1 MAAGPAPWPLLAPA
15 AHLVP
20 PGEVIV
26 LARRA
31 SLWYVLLARLEWLLA
46 MAVVT
51 AGALL
56 LGAHTWA
63 GVDAW
68 LLIASGALA
77 ASLLLLYLSLD
88 WMTRLYLLTD
98 RRVIRVQ
105 GIIRQTTVDVALEH
119 VENLALARSARERLF
134 GLGTLWFASAAASIG
149 EFAWAYVSD
158 PAQVLQVV
166 RETQARYKRHDLQ

>member
-1 MAAGPAPWPLLAPA
+1 MPWPLLAPA

-20 PGEVIV
+20 PGEVVV

-46 MAVVT
+46 MAAVTVV
-51 AGALL
+51 ALV

-63 GVDAW
+63 GVSAVVVV
-68 LLIASGALA
+68 ASGALPA
-77 ASLLLLYLSLD
+77 ALVLLYLALD

-105 GIIRQTTVDVALEH
+105 GIVRQTTVDVALERI
-119 VENLALARSARERLF
+119 ENMTLARSARERLL
-134 GLGTLWFASAAASIG
+134 GLGTLWFASAAATIG
-149 EFAWAYVSD
+149 EFGWSYMTE
-158 PAQVLQVV
+158 PAAVMQTV
-166 RETQARYKRHDLQ
+166 RETIERRRRLSGG